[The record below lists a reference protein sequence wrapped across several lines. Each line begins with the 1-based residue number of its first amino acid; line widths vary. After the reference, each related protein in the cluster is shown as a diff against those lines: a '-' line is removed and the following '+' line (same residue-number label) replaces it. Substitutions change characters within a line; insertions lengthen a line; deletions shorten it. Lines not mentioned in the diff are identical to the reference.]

1 MKLVKLFSKKGPLMF
16 LGERFMI
23 KSLQIGVSSYIPCF
37 FESYVYIHMHNFAT
51 CIIHIYSLFLN

>member
-1 MKLVKLFSKKGPLMF
+1 
-16 LGERFMI
+16 MI

-37 FESYVYIHMHNFAT
+37 FFFFFFESYVYIYMHNFAT